1 MLGLF
6 NKNPSLARGIAI
18 NVDGIG
24 TQLKA
29 QPDFAHYS
37 ILLLE
42 RSLTSF
48 MLDMPSLE
56 PAFYDEVFGVEF
68 DLNLLATFARNLNI

>member
-1 MLGLF
+1 MLGHF

-18 NVDGIG
+18 NVDGTG
-24 TQLKA
+24 THLKA

-37 ILLLE
+37 IFLLE

-56 PAFYDEVFGVEF
+56 PTFYDEFGVEF
-68 DLNLLATFARNLNI
+68 DLNLPASSSRNLNI